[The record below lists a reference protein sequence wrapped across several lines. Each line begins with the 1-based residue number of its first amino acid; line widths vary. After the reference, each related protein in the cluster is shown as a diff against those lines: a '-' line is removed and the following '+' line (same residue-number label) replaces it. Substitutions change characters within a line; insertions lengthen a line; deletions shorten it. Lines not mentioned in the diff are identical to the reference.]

1 MVDGTQIEEATKLLN
16 ALLGVEARKPGSATK
31 LPAAIRVVEHLEP
44 AGGKDFPVFPTSYA
58 GDGEPVYDL
67 SGVEYGETSET
78 IHNKDRERV
87 IRPIVRAKLCTLDSP
102 QSQAN
107 RMEPAFVEDE
117 SLQALVPQDTVTI
130 PRAADKNGSEHVL
143 RLPHRIADF
152 RVRLSDKKQDVKKA
166 ISDFAAGN
174 ALPLLRLMPT
184 SVLFGFWDSRGEQA
198 KHARILL
205 ARIDAFDVVPCQ
217 RHAVYNGPYSQD
229 EFAGEVLGDPS
240 RKDQKTDTKKMAEQG
255 YTNALSDGLGGV
267 LVQGRI
273 ERLALLSLT
282 DIARVRCLSD
292 DGKVDVELT
301 NAARRY
307 LFALAGLAEGYPRST
322 GSHRLRSGCELVPTE
337 KDGLTVDLR
346 GGDKTYADAEKLTA
360 LFKNRGLLVKIADA
374 AKTTLGVPADAK
386 TFIVTKDDLK
396 SDFTGSASVAS
407 PAASSAP
414 AASTS
419 GKGRTK
425 KS

>member
-1 MVDGTQIEEATKLLN
+1 MTNDPKTKEAKDLLDK
-16 ALLGVEARKPGSATK
+16 LLGVEARRPGTAAK
-31 LPAAIRVVEHLEP
+31 LPAAIRVIEHLEP
-44 AGGKDFPVFPTSYA
+44 AGGQDFPVFPTSYA

-78 IHNKDRERV
+78 IHIKDRERV

-107 RMEPAFVEDE
+107 RMEPAFAEDE
-117 SLQALVPQDTVTI
+117 ALQALVPQDTVTI
-130 PRAADKNGSEHVL
+130 PRAADQNGSEHVL

-152 RVRLSDKKQDVKKA
+152 RVRLSDKKQEVKKA

-184 SVLFGFWDSRGEQA
+184 SVLFGFWDSRGDQA

-229 EFAGEVLGDPS
+229 EFAGQVLGDPS
-240 RKDQKTDTKKMAEQG
+240 RKEKADTKKMAEQG

-267 LVQGRI
+267 LIQGRI

-282 DIARVRCLSD
+282 DVARVRCLSD
-292 DGKVDVELT
+292 DRKVDVELT

-322 GSHRLRSGCELVPTE
+322 GSHRLRSGCELVLAE
-337 KDGLTVDLR
+337 RDGLTVDLR
-346 GGDKTYADAEKLTA
+346 GGDSTYADAERLSE
-360 LFKNRGLLVKIADA
+360 LFKDRGLLIKIAAD
-374 AKTTLGVPADAK
+374 AKTTLGVPTDAR
-386 TFIVTKDDLK
+386 TFTVTKDDLRN
-396 SDFTGSASVAS
+396 DFTGSTPDASLM
-407 PAASSAP
+407 ASSVP
-414 AASTS
+414 ATSTS

-425 KS
+425 KP